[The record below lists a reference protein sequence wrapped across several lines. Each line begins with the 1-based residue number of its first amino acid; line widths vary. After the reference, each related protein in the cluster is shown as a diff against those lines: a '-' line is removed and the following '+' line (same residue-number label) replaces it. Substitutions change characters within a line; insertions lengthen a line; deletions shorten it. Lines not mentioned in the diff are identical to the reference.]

1 MPDDTETEAT
11 SAQTGIGVLTP
22 LGRPLR
28 QINTRTVPFAKPLR
42 DRPSGGTGPV
52 WRTTSHPRW
61 RWQRIVKADM
71 IALLCQTLAVAL
83 SLGWN
88 LVIFKASER
97 QRVRDQRPVSSG
109 CTSVRRQLVLGV
121 VGRFA

>member
-1 MPDDTETEAT
+1 MITPCFA
-11 SAQTGIGVLTP
+11 AQQ
-22 LGRPLR
+22 GR
-28 QINTRTVPFAKPLR
+28 QTQ
-42 DRPSGGTGPV
+42 G
-52 WRTTSHPRW
+52 
-61 RWQRIVKADM
+61 WQRVVKADL
-71 IALLCQTLAVAL
+71 IAMLCHTSSVAL

-97 QRVRDQRPVSSG
+97 QRVRDRRHVSSG